1 MAINLYVRAKYARP
15 VKIRHC
21 NKAKFSWS
29 ISFSYFQLDSYND
42 RFAAAVSKSAV
53 AVTVL
58 ARVSSSFGLGFAS
71 GVVIVVQVPV
81 VAPIA
86 THFRFCSYPPRSFE
100 AAR

>member
-1 MAINLYVRAKYARP
+1 MRRL
-15 VKIRHC
+15 KIRHC

-29 ISFSYFQLDSYND
+29 ISFSYFQRDSYND
-42 RFAAAVSKSAV
+42 RSAAAVLRSVV

-71 GVVIVVQVPV
+71 EVVIVVQGPV
-81 VAPIA
+81 IAPIA
-86 THFRFCSYPPRSFE
+86 THFRFCSYPQRRFV